1 LDAQSVPNA
10 DQIPATLCVMRLPL
24 TFSLADCSFDRRDHS
39 RMRPAPA
46 LGCYVMSIDGHRV
59 VGILGGMGPE
69 ATVDLMRRVIA
80 ATPARDDIDH
90 IHLLVDS
97 NPKVPSRIAALIE
110 GTGSDPAPAIIE
122 MAKRLEVG
130 GADVLAVACNTA
142 HAYVDQVRSA
152 TSIPLLD
159 MIDLT
164 TRRISRMTLKH
175 KNVGLLASSAV
186 VKLGLYHH
194 GLSAHGIALVT
205 PANQDQ
211 LMDIIKA
218 VKRGDSGLRNRE
230 HFARIARDLMRE
242 SVDMLLIACTEL
254 SMLADSFDG
263 GFPMLDAL
271 EILAREIVT
280 FGLGGVGADSRGAA
294 AILRS

>member
-1 LDAQSVPNA
+1 
-10 DQIPATLCVMRLPL
+10 
-24 TFSLADCSFDRRDHS
+24 
-39 RMRPAPA
+39 MRPVRR
-46 LGCYVMSIDGHRV
+46 LGCDVMSIDGHRV

-80 ATPARDDIDH
+80 ATPARDDVDH
-90 IHLLVDS
+90 IHLLVDN

-122 MAKRLEVG
+122 MAKRLEIG

-175 KNVGLLASSAV
+175 GRVGLLASSAV
-186 VKLGLYHH
+186 AKLGLYHRA
-194 GLSAHGIALVT
+194 LSAHGIALVV
-205 PANQDQ
+205 PADQDQ
-211 LMDIIKA
+211 LMEIIKA
-218 VKRGDSGLRNRE
+218 VKRGDSGPRTRE
-230 HFARIARDLMRE
+230 HFACIAYELMRE

-254 SMLADSFDG
+254 SVLADSLDE
-263 GFPMLDAL
+263 GFPALDAL
-271 EILAREIVT
+271 EVLAREIVT
-280 FGLGGVGADSRGAA
+280 FGLAGDGADSPSAA
-294 AILRS
+294 AISRS